1 MITTKLNIQDKLPL
15 TCTRTGT
22 CCHGKQVFLNPWEL
36 ACLAREKQL
45 TPREFRDQ
53 YCNFGGIL
61 LRFNGVKNNRG
72 IAACSQYVENFGC
85 SVHVGRPLA
94 CRLFPLGRQIQNE
107 VAEYIYEG
115 TIFPC
120 LDECPEVVNLP
131 QMSVGDYLKGQLT
144 DSFEKAQDTYLD
156 LMQNLADT
164 AFALLLDTSLA
175 ASGETKTLAT
185 WRKIGN
191 EQATELVERI
201 GNDWIELLILP
212 TIAVP
217 LEDSSAFIEA
227 HNEQLQTKA
236 QEKFGALN
244 TNQEFHEAS
253 VLMMAI
259 TLYLARA
266 LGANPTILAEHWV
279 EVAKSHGACE

>member
-1 MITTKLNIQDKLPL
+1 MITTKLKIQDKLPL

-36 ACLAREKQL
+36 ACLAQEKQL
-45 TPREFRDQ
+45 SPREFRDL
-53 YCNFGGIL
+53 YCDFGGIL
-61 LRFNGVKNNRG
+61 LRFNGVKNNSG

-115 TIFPC
+115 TTFPC

-131 QMSVGDYLKGQLT
+131 QLSVGDYLKGQLT
-144 DSFEKAQDTYLD
+144 ESFEKAQDTYLE

-164 AFALLLDTSLA
+164 AFALLLDTGLA
-175 ASGETKTLAT
+175 ASGETKTLAA
-185 WRKIGN
+185 WRQIGH
-191 EQATELVERI
+191 EEATELVERI
-201 GNDWIELLILP
+201 GNEWIEAVILP
-212 TIAVP
+212 TITVP

-227 HNEQLQTKA
+227 HNEQLQSKA
-236 QEKFGALN
+236 QEKFGALS

-253 VLMMAI
+253 VLMMALA
-259 TLYLARA
+259 LYLARA